1 MIPQIDGIYDIN
13 SNIEKFSQTE
23 EINNKKVEVQTES
36 ITDSLALVLIGE
48 IAENWEDEYL
58 GETFWNL
65 PEGFYYNSWFTDSVR
80 SIHQT
85 SSIPK
90 EYTHMQRQSHFLKL
104 CRGKSS
110 AEVN

>member
-1 MIPQIDGIYDIN
+1 MIQTSKTSFKCDQCDQHIAKGHQLIPQIDGIYDIN

-65 PEGFYYNSWFTDSVR
+65 PEGFYYDSWYTDSVR
-80 SIHQT
+80 RA
-85 SSIPK
+85 PPN
-90 EYTHMQRQSHFLKL
+90 
-104 CRGKSS
+104 C
-110 AEVN
+110 